1 MKITKKILEKII
13 KEELSKVIKEY
24 DAEDAEKADAL
35 LQQLEKPTG
44 MIGTGAAARGQ
55 RVRDKVAAK
64 KEKEELD
71 RQYASPYL
79 NPRGPHKLSDLGEIK
94 MWIRFILGQL
104 DEIDY

>member
-24 DAEDAEKADAL
+24 DAEKADAL

-44 MIGTGAAARGQ
+44 MIGTGATGRGQ
-55 RVRDKVAAK
+55 RVRDKVAADQ
-64 KEKEELD
+64 EEEDL
-71 RQYASPYL
+71 RRHHASPYL

-94 MWIRFILGQL
+94 SWIRFILGQL

>member
-24 DAEDAEKADAL
+24 DAEEADAL

-44 MIGTGAAARGQ
+44 MIGTGASGRAEKVADDVAVKKAEEEEAAR
-55 RVRDKVAAK
+55 RER
-64 KEKEELD
+64 L
-71 RQYASPYL
+71 ASSTL
-79 NPRGPHKLSDLGEIK
+79 NPAGPHKLSDMGEIK
-94 MWIRFILGQL
+94 SWIRFILGQL